1 MKKWKTKNG
10 YNIIR
15 ILSGR
20 SNVFLLTNNQII
32 VLIDTCSAAYRNKLD
47 KRLRSSGINRIDY
60 LILSHSHYD
69 HADNASMIRSDYKA
83 KVIIHREESGN
94 LTSGKGVIPRGTNPY
109 TRFLTD
115 NFGRLFASRRFET
128 CSYDI
133 LIDDYYSM
141 KDWGFNACIIHTPG
155 HTPGSISVI
164 VDDEVAIVGD
174 AMFGIFRNSVFPPF
188 GWDEK
193 QLVQSWGRLLKTG
206 CKVFLPSH
214 GSENSR
220 ELVKKDYE
228 ARIRD

>member
-1 MKKWKTKNG
+1 VKKWKTKNG

-20 SNVFLLTNNQII
+20 SNVFLLTNNQIN
-32 VLIDTCSAAYRNKLD
+32 VLVDTCSAAYRNKLD

-69 HADNASMIRSDYKA
+69 HDDNASMIRSDYKA

-115 NFGRLFASRRFET
+115 NFSRLFASRRFKT

-141 KDWGFNACIIHTPG
+141 KDWGFNAYIIHTPG

-188 GWDEK
+188 GLDEK
-193 QLVQSWGRLLKTG
+193 QMVHSWVRLLKTG
-206 CKVFLPSH
+206 CTVFLPSH

-220 ELVKKDYE
+220 ELVIKDYE
-228 ARIRD
+228 ARIRV